1 MSKHQWWCRNPPL
14 SPLGPS
20 RTASQRGRKMSK
32 VSDLA
37 ETPFPEHTEKGGPGA
52 RNFTPR
58 FVRFGYVFP
67 RTASGTPGPSGQFVV
82 SVVFA
87 L

>member
-52 RNFTPR
+52 RNFTPQ
-58 FVRFGYVFP
+58 FVHFPYVFRRP
-67 RTASGTPGPSGQFVV
+67 QLRSLLFS
-82 SVVFA
+82 
-87 L
+87 LCILILKLL

>member
-1 MSKHQWWCRNPPL
+1 
-14 SPLGPS
+14 
-20 RTASQRGRKMSK
+20 MSK

-52 RNFTPR
+52 RNFTPQ
-58 FVRFGYVFP
+58 FVHFPYVFP
-67 RTASGTPGPSGQFVV
+67 DTAIAQFAI
-82 SVVFA
+82 FA